1 MITRIT
7 DYEEMSGE
15 LYRLLVLL
23 YLLFTNFAD
32 TKPVVGLSAMVR
44 VTK

>member
-1 MITRIT
+1 MKKWAGSFIACL
-7 DYEEMSGE
+7 SF
-15 LYRLLVLL
+15 L

-32 TKPVVGLSAMVR
+32 TKPVVGLSAMLR